1 MLHQLP
7 KGLEAHVSLT
17 FGKGHGEGIR
27 SEAGRKDV
35 TAFQ

>member
-7 KGLEAHVSLT
+7 KGLEAHVPLT
-17 FGKGHGEGIR
+17 FGKGHGKGIR
-27 SEAGRKDV
+27 SEAGCEDV